1 MWNQAIRERSRASS
15 ESLRRTDTKTQ
26 SKRLNLLR
34 TFQKK
39 TLMPSPD
46 RSPYTKINQ
55 LINRSRRFVEKNSPM
70 ISQQNS

>member
-15 ESLRRTDTKTQ
+15 ESLRRTDTKTH